1 MHRGSHY
8 VNHIT
13 GHFGA
18 IVYQKGVFFTQLR
31 NKDGRCIRTV
41 KESQMSISVN
51 VDIWTNLN
59 FSVDDQ
65 SVRRMQAEKSIS
77 SVLSLAF
84 DSPIVNF
91 ELYGL
96 IFSGIFHFFEL
107 TLFT

>member
-1 MHRGSHY
+1 
-8 VNHIT
+8 
-13 GHFGA
+13 
-18 IVYQKGVFFTQLR
+18 
-31 NKDGRCIRTV
+31 
-41 KESQMSISVN
+41 MSISVN